1 MRGSEKG
8 FVSIGVGRVGQGSV
22 VPTRNSVHSV
32 IIEVR
37 KFRLLTSHTGN
48 LVEEPR
54 MLCVPFPGVIYNI
67 RTSEAAGTTDLPE
80 FCRNA
85 PALYAA
91 LAAYE

>member
-1 MRGSEKG
+1 MA
-8 FVSIGVGRVGQGSV
+8 

-32 IIEVR
+32 IIEVS

-48 LVEEPR
+48 LVEEPP
-54 MLCVPFPGVIYNI
+54 MLGVPFPGVIYNI